1 MRLSPDNFVAR
12 LIRLAAFVAAAVL
25 LSGCDLQDMYR
36 QPKTE
41 PYMSSPV
48 FPDGTSA
55 RPLEADTVARGHLR
69 TNEVFYTGKLNGK
82 EVDALPFPVTKAVL
96 LRGQER
102 FDIFCSPCH
111 DRAGNGN
118 GMIVQRGYRP
128 AGNFHTDRLRG
139 VAAGQMMNHHN
150 RQTAERQAAPK
161 QIRHEVGAEKL
172 RGVEPSRHGANR
184 SAQQAGG
191 ERASLDAS
199 QLPIE

>member
-1 MRLSPDNFVAR
+1 MLSPDNFVAR

-118 GMIVQRGYRP
+118 GMIVQRGYRRPPSYHTPQMRAMALGHFFDVISNGFGVMPDYAAQIP
-128 AGNFHTDRLRG
+128 AEDRWAI
-139 VAAGQMMNHHN
+139 AAYVRTLQFS
-150 RQTAERQAAPK
+150 QYAPLADVPAKERQ
-161 QIRHEVGAEKL
+161 KL
-172 RGVEPSRHGANR
+172 KEPAK
-184 SAQQAGG
+184 
-191 ERASLDAS
+191 
-199 QLPIE
+199 

>member
-12 LIRLAAFVAAAVL
+12 LIRLATFLVAAVL

-41 PYMSSPV
+41 PYMSSSV
-48 FPDGTSA
+48 FADGTSA

-69 TNEVFYTGKLNGK
+69 TNEVLYTGKLNGK
-82 EVDALPFPVTKAVL
+82 EVDTLPFPVTKAVL

-118 GMIVQRGYRP
+118 GMIVQRGYRRPPPYHTPQMRAMALGHFFDVISNGFGVMPDYAAQIPAEDRWAIAAYVRTLQFSQYAPLADVP
-128 AGNFHTDRLRG
+128 AG
-139 VAAGQMMNHHN
+139 
-150 RQTAERQAAPK
+150 ERQ
-161 QIRHEVGAEKL
+161 KL
-172 RGVEPSRHGANR
+172 KEPVK
-184 SAQQAGG
+184 
-191 ERASLDAS
+191 
-199 QLPIE
+199 